1 MNSADL
7 TALAD
12 RLEAH
17 NLWRRGD
24 DDPYTIDPA
33 QIGRDLE
40 AAIRIIRLS
49 VLRDDP
55 RHLMRGECPGGFNGP
70 DSRDPDCPACRAMMA
85 IEAAR

>member
-1 MNSADL
+1 MSNEEL

-17 NLWRRGD
+17 NRWMREK

-33 QIGRDLE
+33 QIRSDLY
-40 AAIRIIRLS
+40 AAIRIIRLAALPPH
-49 VLRDDP
+49 VYQ
-55 RHLMRGECPGGFNGP
+55 GGCPDESQP
-70 DSRDPDCPACRAMMA
+70 DARDPDGCPACRAMMA